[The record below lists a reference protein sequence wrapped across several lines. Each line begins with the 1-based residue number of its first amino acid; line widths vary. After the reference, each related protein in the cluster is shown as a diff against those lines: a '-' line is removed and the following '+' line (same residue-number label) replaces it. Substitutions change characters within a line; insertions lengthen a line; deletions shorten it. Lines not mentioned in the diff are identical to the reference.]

1 MKLNTTVT
9 IRTGWD
15 AHELHSYDVGDIPLE
30 ELGKYLERLVNEE
43 TLVVQIQLW
52 NQTKLNRI
60 QGEYVQEKL
69 V

>member
-1 MKLNTTVT
+1 MKLHTTVT

-15 AHELHSYDVGDIPLE
+15 CHELQSYDMGDIPLHQ
-30 ELGKYLERLVNEE
+30 LCMHLAKLVGEE

-60 QGEYVQEKL
+60 QGDYVQERL
-69 V
+69 L